1 MLKRLKRYTNI
12 IFIGLNIADYALFS
26 SSVRKGKWI
35 AAAATKKMM
44 ISGKCN

>member
-1 MLKRLKRYTNI
+1 M
-12 IFIGLNIADYALFS
+12 FIGWIIADYALFS
-26 SSVRKGKWI
+26 LNVKKGKWI